1 MVGTISDVYLDLR
14 NELRHHGVNSAPL
27 EAKELLAFAL
37 EIPRAEFNERSGSYL
52 FDEQLKRLEELKS
65 RRLKGE
71 PLAHIIGEWDFYSLT
86 FTLTPGVLI
95 PRPDTETLVDAGLAF
110 FSRRERGRILDLC
123 CGSGCVGIALLK
135 NLPDTISCVFADT
148 SEEALAVTKENLVRH
163 RLTFRGLPVA
173 QNALEPCDQALG
185 KFNLIVSNPP
195 YIPTGDIPGLDVSV
209 KDYEPHLALFG
220 GEDGLKFYREI
231 FAKAKKVM
239 KERSFMAFEMG
250 WNQKE
255 AMLALVK
262 EYLPDAR
269 AEVLKDMSG
278 KDRML
283 FVYFGLERVF

>member
-14 NELRHHGVNSAPL
+14 NELRHHGVTSAPL

-163 RLTFRGLPVA
+163 RLTFRGLTVS

-209 KDYEPHLALFG
+209 KDYEPHVALDG
-220 GEDGLKFYREI
+220 GADGLDFYRAI
-231 FAKAKKVM
+231 AVNFKDALTKNGM
-239 KERSFMAFEMG
+239 LAFECGMG
-250 WNQKE
+250 QAPQVEEILRENGYE
-255 AMLALVK
+255 DIRILRDFTGV
-262 EYLPDAR
+262 
-269 AEVLKDMSG
+269 
-278 KDRML
+278 
-283 FVYFGLERVF
+283 ERVVTGVRTPPEKV